1 MASVLVIDDEDAL
14 RALIRLVLERAGHQ
28 VFDAP
33 NGLIGREFL
42 GSNEIDV
49 VITDILMP
57 EMDGIETIRDIR
69 RSNKNTKII
78 AISGGWNRLRPDFL
92 PHAQALG
99 ADLTIAKPF
108 HPSRIV
114 QEVEGLLEPSN

>member
-1 MASVLVIDDEDAL
+1 MARILVIDDEDAL
-14 RALIRLVLERAGHQ
+14 RALIRLVLERAGHE
-28 VFDAP
+28 VFDAA
-33 NGLIGREFL
+33 NGLIGREVL
-42 GSNEIDV
+42 VSNEIDV

-69 RSNKNTKII
+69 KSNKNTKII

-92 PHAQALG
+92 PHAEALG

-114 QEVEGLLEPSN
+114 QEVETLLSSQG